1 MQWPWSPDSRFMSS
15 SFGARAD
22 RDSFTRA
29 VVALAA
35 ALVLLSGVAVIAALQ
50 YFRGEALRA
59 AEQLTQSLVHVIEE
73 QTSRTFQTVDQRLL
87 LAAGLIQKRQAE
99 KTIDAVSA
107 RELLQEQLKSM
118 PFLRAIWILDA
129 QGKILFDS
137 DTGNLGISLKDR
149 EYFQIY
155 QKAPATAFH
164 ISAPV
169 KSRTT
174 GNWLVSA
181 SHPLRGADGKVTGVI
196 VGAVEPPYFETL
208 WRGIDL
214 GAGGAVA
221 LYRSDSVLMMR
232 SPSDEAA
239 MGRAFNSQPLFTQY
253 LPQSPQGTYT
263 IVSPIDGMER
273 LSGYR
278 VLKAYPDL
286 IVVVGSLYDDILG
299 PWRRFA
305 TLAGLIWLAAAAT
318 VVLLATQLYVYSRQ
332 RRRNEIRFHRLAQAM
347 PQIVFIAD
355 PAGQVIFISDQWQ
368 EVTGQPV
375 NVALQGGWARFIHP
389 DDRRQTLES
398 MQQLRLAENEI
409 QHEHR
414 LMCRDGVYRWRLVRA
429 VPNRDGTGPVTSW
442 YGTSTDIDD
451 LKTAEARLKTQADML
466 GLASRLS
473 NVSGWQMSASDRLV
487 VWTDGGAPE
496 LDLPPDEP
504 PTLGNIL
511 KLCRTPSPAAIEHAV
526 DRCLTDGIP
535 FDMEVELA
543 TPSGRRFWV
552 RSIAQPVRDAEGRI
566 TGLQGAQQDITERML
581 TELKLQSFLHTLQ
594 RAAEAAVAITQHQRL
609 DGLLHEVAEQ
619 ARLISGAGRAVLELH
634 DERRGGRVARSS
646 ATSEG
651 EEPSAPGALEAGSSL
666 SIPLIG
672 RTGSMIGILRLS
684 DKQQGHFSQEDEY
697 VVTELTQ
704 LAAIAIDNVRLLA
717 QVREFNT
724 SLEEKVAQRTSE
736 LIQQE
741 ALFRTLAER
750 APQPIWTVDPR
761 GSATFFSK
769 AWYDLTGGSPP
780 DWHGMDWINVM
791 HPDDMP
797 EMSRNWVRSSKSL
810 SLFTGIRRIR
820 SRTGAWH
827 TMSYQA
833 SPVLDENGKVSFW
846 VGLDVDVTE
855 TKAIEDA
862 LRMSNAEL
870 EAFSYSVSHDLRSP
884 LTTVDGFS
892 RLLAKQLQ
900 AHESKKVQHYL
911 DRIQQ
916 GVARM
921 GHLIEG
927 LLSLA
932 QVARV
937 ELRQSPVDL
946 SALASEVLE
955 RLQASE
961 KARKVS
967 CHVEPGLMVK
977 GDSRLLSSVMENLL
991 GNAWKFTARQA
1002 VAEITVGRV
1011 EPRGAFFVRDN
1022 GAGFD
1027 MAYADKLFGTFQ
1039 RLHDASEFAGTG
1051 IGLATVSRIITRH
1064 GGRIW
1069 AESAP
1074 GMGASFYFTLPSAD
1088 T

>member
-1 MQWPWSPDSRFMSS
+1 MPWPWSPDSRFQPSG
-15 SFGARAD
+15 FGPD
-22 RDSFTRA
+22 TGRDSFTRLI
-29 VVALAA
+29 VALTA
-35 ALVLLSGVAVIAALQ
+35 ALVVLSGVAVIAVLL
-50 YFRGEALRA
+50 YFRGETLRA
-59 AEQLTQSLVHVIEE
+59 GERLTQSLVHVIEE
-73 QTSRTFQTVDQRLL
+73 QTSRTLQTVDQRLL
-87 LAAGLIQKRQAE
+87 LAASLIQKRQAE
-99 KTIDAVSA
+99 NNIDVASA
-107 RELLQEQLKSM
+107 RELLREQLKSL
-118 PFLRAIWILDA
+118 PFVRAIWILDA
-129 QGKILFDS
+129 QGHIIFDS
-137 DTGNLGISLKDR
+137 DIGNIGVLLSDR

-155 QKAPATAFH
+155 QRAPSTEFH

-169 KSRTT
+169 RSRTT
-174 GNWLVSA
+174 GNWLISA
-181 SHPLRGADGKVTGVI
+181 SHPLRAADGKVTGVI
-196 VGAVEPPYFETL
+196 VAAIEPPYFDTL
-208 WRGIDL
+208 WRGIEL
-214 GAGGAVA
+214 GPGGVIA
-221 LYRSDSVLMMR
+221 LLRSDAVLMMR
-232 SPSDEAA
+232 SPADDAA
-239 MGRAFNSQPLFTQY
+239 MGKSFLDLPIFTQY
-253 LPQSPQGTYT
+253 LAQNRQGTYT
-263 IVSPIDGMER
+263 ITSPIDGMVR
-273 LSGYR
+273 LNGYR
-278 VLKAYPDL
+278 TLSAYPDL
-286 IVVVGSLYDDILG
+286 IVVVGSPNDAILS
-299 PWRRFA
+299 PWWRFA
-305 TLAGLIWLAAAAT
+305 TFAGLIWLAAAAT
-318 VVLLATQLYVYSRQ
+318 VGLLTAQLYAYSRQ
-332 RRRNEIRFHRLAQAM
+332 RRRNEVRFHRLAQAM

-355 PAGQVIFISDQWQ
+355 PDGKVSYISDQWQ
-368 EVTGQPV
+368 KVTGQPV
-375 NVALQGGWARFIHP
+375 DAALNGGWARFIHP
-389 DDRRQTLES
+389 DDRQQTLES
-398 MQQLRLAENEI
+398 MQQMQVAEVEI

-414 LMCRDGVYRWRLVRA
+414 LLCSDGAYRWRLVRA
-429 VPNRDGTGPVTSW
+429 VPNRHASGTVSSW
-442 YGTSTDIDD
+442 YGTSTDIED
-451 LKTAEARLKTQADML
+451 LKTAEAQLKSQADML
-466 GLASRLS
+466 RLASRLS
-473 NVSGWQMSASDRLV
+473 NVSGWRMSASDRV
-487 VWTDGGAPE
+487 IVWTDDGAPD
-496 LDLPPDEP
+496 LNLPPGEP
-504 PTLGNIL
+504 HTLANIL
-511 KLCRTPSPAAIEHAV
+511 QLCKTPPPEVVEQAV
-526 DRCLTDGIP
+526 DRCLTDGTP
-535 FDMEVELA
+535 LDMEVELV
-543 TPSGRRFWV
+543 SSNGRRLWV
-552 RSIAQPVRDAEGRI
+552 HSIAQPVRDAEGRI
-566 TGLQGAQQDITERML
+566 TGLQGAQQDITVRML
-581 TELKLQSFLHTLQ
+581 TDLRLQDFLQTLQ

-619 ARLISGAGRAVLELH
+619 TRLISGASRAVIELH
-634 DERRGGRVARSS
+634 DNRRGANTARSS
-646 ATSEG
+646 AVSEAD
-651 EEPSAPGALEAGSSL
+651 EPSAPGSLEEGSSL
-666 SIPLIG
+666 SIPLTG
-672 RTGSMIGILRLS
+672 RTGSIIGTLRLS
-684 DKQQGHFSQEDEY
+684 DKLHGHFSQEDEY

-780 DWHGMDWINVM
+780 DWYGMGWINVM

-797 EMSRNWVRSSKSL
+797 EMSRNWVRCSKTL
-810 SLFTGIRRIR
+810 TLFTGIRRIR

-833 SPVLDENGKVSFW
+833 SPVLDENGKVNFW

-932 QVARV
+932 QVARM
-937 ELRQSPVDL
+937 ELRRSPVDL
-946 SALASEVLE
+946 SALTSEVLE
-955 RLQASE
+955 RLQGAA
-961 KARKVS
+961 KTRQVAV
-967 CHVEPGLMVK
+967 HVTPGLMVQ
-977 GDSRLLSSVMENLL
+977 GDGRLLASVMENLL
-991 GNAWKFTARQA
+991 GNAWKFTAKQEH
-1002 VAEITVGRV
+1002 AEITVGRI

-1051 IGLATVSRIITRH
+1051 IGLATVSRIIARH
-1064 GGRIW
+1064 GGKIW

-1074 GMGASFYFTLPSAD
+1074 GMGATFYFTLPSPDA
-1088 T
+1088 